1 MTAAAPLLTATQMDG
16 ARRLV
21 ESQGLSW
28 EAGCDE
34 VAGIYEGGR
43 LVATASRAGCV
54 LKMFA
59 IDAAS
64 QGGETLGQLVT
75 SLVES
80 GRRAGHDS
88 LLVYTRPENAASFEQ
103 CNFRLLVAATGIVLL
118 EWGGGLER
126 YQARLRGLAASAG
139 QRRDPCTVDSDQW
152 SADHTG
158 RLATGHWPPAT
169 ERARMQRP
177 DAGLPRRSAEGAK
190 PGLPRRS
197 PEGAKAG
204 LPRRSPEGA
213 KAGGIVLNGNPFTL
227 GHQYLVESAAA
238 QVERLFVFV
247 VREEG
252 SAFPFAARYRM
263 AEEGTRHLENVVVL
277 DTSRYAVSAAT
288 FPSYFLRRHDDRA
301 RLQMEVDAR
310 LFGRHLAPAAG
321 VTRRFVGHEPYCET
335 TAAYNRVMAA
345 VLPEY
350 GVELVEVER
359 EKDAEGVFVS
369 ATRVR
374 AAYAAGDMETVRRL
388 VPATTLAILRDGD

>member
-1 MTAAAPLLTATQMDG
+1 MTAAAPLLTATQVDG

-126 YQARLRGLAASAG
+126 YLARLRGVAASSG
-139 QRRDPCTVDSDQW
+139 Q
-152 SADHTG
+152 H
-158 RLATGHWPPAT
+158 
-169 ERARMQRP
+169 
-177 DAGLPRRSAEGAK
+177 AGLPRRSA
-190 PGLPRRS
+190 
-197 PEGAKAG
+197 
-204 LPRRSPEGA
+204 EGA
-213 KAGGIVLNGNPFTL
+213 KAGGIVLNGNPFTR

-350 GVELVEVER
+350 GVDLVEVER
-359 EKDAEGVFVS
+359 AKDAEGVFVS

-388 VPATTLAILRDGD
+388 VPATTLAILQERG

>member
-1 MTAAAPLLTATQMDG
+1 MTAAAPLLTATELDG

-34 VAGIYEGGR
+34 VAGIYEAGR
-43 LVATASRAGCV
+43 LVATGSRAGCV

-59 IDAAS
+59 IDAAC

-103 CNFRLLVAATGIVLL
+103 CNFRLLVAAAGVVLL
-118 EWGGGLER
+118 EWGGGLDA
-126 YQARLRGLAASAG
+126 YLARLRGLAASTG
-139 QRRDPCTVDSDQW
+139 QPSHEWTVHSGQW
-152 SADHTG
+152 SADHVG
-158 RLATGHWPPAT
+158 RLATGHRPPAT
-169 ERARMQRP
+169 GRARMEQA
-177 DAGLPRRSAEGAK
+177 DAGLPRR
-190 PGLPRRS
+190 RR
-197 PEGAKAG
+197 EAAKAG
-204 LPRRSPEGA
+204 A
-213 KAGGIVLNGNPFTL
+213 VVLNGNPFTL
-227 GHQYLVESAAA
+227 GHQYLVETAAG

-252 SAFPFAARYRM
+252 STFPFAARYRM
-263 AEEGTRHLENVVVL
+263 AEEGTRHLANVVVL

-310 LFGRHLAPAAG
+310 LFGRHLAAAAG
-321 VTRRFVGHEPYCET
+321 ITRRFVGHEPYCET
-335 TAAYNRVMAA
+335 TAAYNQVMAA
-345 VLPEY
+345 VLPGY

-359 EKDAEGVFVS
+359 AKDAGGVFVS

-388 VPATTLAILRDGD
+388 VPATTLAILQERG

>member
-1 MTAAAPLLTATQMDG
+1 MIAAVPLLTATELDG

-34 VAGIYEGGR
+34 VTGVYEAGR
-43 LVATASRAGCV
+43 LVATGSRAGCV

-59 IDAAS
+59 IDPAC

-75 SLVES
+75 SLVEA

-88 LLVYTRPENAASFEQ
+88 LLVYTRPENSASFEQ
-103 CNFRLLVAATGIVLL
+103 CNFRLLVAAAGVVLL
-118 EWGGGLER
+118 EWGGGLDA
-126 YQARLRGLAASAG
+126 YLARLRGLAALTR
-139 QRRDPCTVDSDQW
+139 QRRDQW
-152 SADHTG
+152 TADRDRSSADHSG
-158 RLATGHWPPAT
+158 RQATGHWPLAT
-169 ERARMQRP
+169 ERARIQ
-177 DAGLPRRSAEGAK
+177 K
-190 PGLPRRS
+190 PG
-197 PEGAKAG
+197 
-204 LPRRSPEGA
+204 
-213 KAGGIVLNGNPFTL
+213 AGGIVLNGNPFTL
-227 GHQYLVESAAA
+227 GHRYLVETAAR
-238 QVERLFVFV
+238 QVEGLFVFV

-263 AEEGTRHLENVVVL
+263 AEEGTRHLANVVVL

-310 LFGRHLAPAAG
+310 MFGRYLAPAGGIA
-321 VTRRFVGHEPYCET
+321 RRFVGHEPYCET

-359 EKDAEGVFVS
+359 AKDAEGAFVS

-374 AAYAAGDMETVRRL
+374 AAYAAGDMETVARL
-388 VPATTLAILRDGD
+388 VPATTLAILRAGD

>member
-1 MTAAAPLLTATQMDG
+1 MAAVPLLTTGELEA

-28 EAGCDE
+28 EDGCDE
-34 VAGIYEGGR
+34 VAGIHEAGR

-59 IDAAS
+59 IDTAC
-64 QGGETLGQLVT
+64 QGGGTLGELATTLVD
-75 SLVES
+75 S
-80 GRRAGHDS
+80 GRRAGHDAF
-88 LLVYTRPENAASFEQ
+88 LVYTRPEHASSFEQ
-103 CNFRLLVAATGIVLL
+103 CNFRLLVAARSVVLL

-126 YQARLRGLAASAG
+126 YVARLRRFAATARLA
-139 QRRDPCTVDSDQW
+139 RDQW
-152 SADHTG
+152 AVDGGQWADDQWAVDGGQGAVDHAG
-158 RLATGHWPPAT
+158 GAEA
-169 ERARMQRP
+169 
-177 DAGLPRRSAEGAK
+177 AGLPRRSTPRWPRRNPEEATTRL
-190 PGLPRRS
+190 PGRS

-204 LPRRSPEGA
+204 A
-213 KAGGIVLNGNPFTL
+213 IVLNGNPFTL
-227 GHQYLVESAAA
+227 GHQYLVETAAR

-263 AEEGTRHLENVVVL
+263 AEDGTRHLANVVVL

-288 FPSYFLRRHDDRA
+288 FPSYFLRQDDDRA

-310 LFGRHLAPAAG
+310 LFGQHLAPAAG
-321 VTRRFVGHEPYCET
+321 ITRRFVGHEPYCPT
-335 TAAYNRVMAA
+335 TAAYNRAMAA

-350 GVELVEVER
+350 GVELVEIER
-359 EKDAEGVFVS
+359 AQGGDGRFVS

-374 AAYAAGDMETVRRL
+374 AALAAGDMDTVARL
-388 VPATTLAILRDGD
+388 VPATTLRCLQDDATA

>member
-1 MTAAAPLLTATQMDG
+1 MTAAVPLLTATELDG

-34 VAGIYEGGR
+34 VAGIYEAGR
-43 LVATASRAGCV
+43 LVATGARAGCV

-59 IDAAS
+59 IDAAC

-75 SLVES
+75 PLVES

-103 CNFRLLVAATGIVLL
+103 CNFRLLVAATGVVLL
-118 EWGGGLER
+118 EWGGGLDA
-126 YQARLRGLAASAG
+126 YLARLRGLAASTG
-139 QRRDPCTVDSDQW
+139 QRS
-152 SADHTG
+152 
-158 RLATGHWPPAT
+158 
-169 ERARMQRP
+169 
-177 DAGLPRRSAEGAK
+177 PRRSREA
-190 PGLPRRS
+190 
-197 PEGAKAG
+197 AKAG
-204 LPRRSPEGA
+204 A
-213 KAGGIVLNGNPFTL
+213 VVLNGNPFTL
-227 GHQYLVESAAA
+227 GHQYLVETAAG

-252 SAFPFAARYRM
+252 STFPFAARYRM
-263 AEEGTRHLENVVVL
+263 AEEGTRHLANVVVL

-310 LFGRHLAPAAG
+310 LFGQHLAPTAG
-321 VTRRFVGHEPYCET
+321 ITRRFVGHEPYCET

-350 GVELVEVER
+350 GVKLVEVER
-359 EKDAEGVFVS
+359 AKDGEGAFVS

-374 AAYAAGDMETVRRL
+374 AAYSAGDVETVRRL
-388 VPATTLAILRDGD
+388 VPATTMAILEERG